1 MDELKSLE
9 NRLSTITQKLEQL
22 LADRE
27 DSQHDDQSD
36 SSLKQENAR
45 LRAELKNMKQQ
56 RKLDMADLD
65 KLMQQLRP
73 LMEEEDA

>member
-22 LADRE
+22 LADRA
-27 DSQHDDQSD
+27 DSQHDDQND

-65 KLMQQLRP
+65 RLMQQLRP